1 MDLRDNISE
10 RRRASNLTQ
19 EDVASRLG
27 VSRQTIG
34 KWESG
39 KATPE
44 LDKLVALCDLLGCS
58 LDELV
63 GRAESEHEA
72 ESDVSIPNEEAAND
86 SHENS
91 AAEMASPDLPV
102 EEESLRH
109 GTATRYAAILAAGVW
124 LVVASI
130 GLLALLL
137 GPSSVENVEVRRIVP
152 VVAALGVGF
161 GVVLIV
167 AAQLYKAKCMQ
178 SGATEASMARR
189 ARVIAVI
196 ALAVIVAAVCALVA
210 LAPEMRTTAFI
221 CIEVAAL
228 AAWPIVFAVALAI
241 DSRR

>member
-91 AAEMASPDLPV
+91 AAEMASPDLPHFCSAHPQWRTLRYG
-102 EEESLRH
+102 ESCPSWLPLGSDSAWCSSLR
-109 GTATRYAAILAAGVW
+109 
-124 LVVASI
+124 
-130 GLLALLL
+130 
-137 GPSSVENVEVRRIVP
+137 PSYIKRSACNRVRRKHP
-152 VVAALGVGF
+152 WQGGQ
-161 GVVLIV
+161 G
-167 AAQLYKAKCMQ
+167 
-178 SGATEASMARR
+178 
-189 ARVIAVI
+189 
-196 ALAVIVAAVCALVA
+196 
-210 LAPEMRTTAFI
+210 
-221 CIEVAAL
+221 
-228 AAWPIVFAVALAI
+228 
-241 DSRR
+241 

>member
-109 GTATRYAAILAAGVW
+109 GTATRYAAILAAGGW
-124 LVVASI
+124 
-130 GLLALLL
+130 
-137 GPSSVENVEVRRIVP
+137 PSSVENVEVRRIVP